1 MKTKFIL
8 LCLLLVSSISLKAQ
22 SQQIKDANSNTWDY
36 FETVSGVIWDDIW
49 LDSYG
54 TPWPPRTSGWYM
66 PYGKMYIYFRQIGN
80 KTLLRMVPT
89 FENKIYNVLPNPY
102 FGKKDRFGREQ
113 FEYYVI
119 VDSGIIIYFNL

>member
-36 FETVSGVIWDDIW
+36 FETVSGVIWDDFW

-54 TPWPPRTSGWYM
+54 TPWIPQNTGLYI
-66 PYGKMYIYFRQIGN
+66 PYGKMYIYYRQIGN

-89 FENKIYNVLPNPY
+89 FENKIYNVQPNPY
-102 FGKKDRFGREQ
+102 YGRNDRFGSGK

-119 VDSGIIIYFNL
+119 VSNGTYIFFNL